1 MTFYTYDYL
10 VNQSNDTVWLRY
22 GVLFGLL
29 FILMVVFSLYL
40 RHRLTSKYRDLSLII
55 LLLILLISG
64 IQFSE
69 YQKTQTEHSDST
81 QTERVLQDIAKEKK
95 VSLTEVALNDT
106 QLNNGSYIKIK
117 DEIYLVEYTNNQ
129 DAYQLTKIYLFD
141 QKITIKG
148 AK

>member
-22 GVLFGLL
+22 GLLFGLL

-55 LLLILLISG
+55 LLVILLISG

-81 QTERVLQDIAKEKK
+81 QTERVLQDIAKENK
-95 VSLTEVALNDT
+95 VSLTELALNET

-129 DAYQLTKIYLFD
+129 DAYQLTRIYLFD